1 MSDHP
6 YAHVP
11 LGELARQLA
20 YNAAVIAATPPDR
33 LVAVREDLLEAAD
46 LLFAAAEYVEEHG
59 LAQGPVGEPRSPA
72 FLAPPVGPSR
82 G

>member
-1 MSDHP
+1 VTHA

-11 LGELARQLA
+11 LSELARLLA

-33 LVAVREDLLEAAD
+33 LVDVHEDLLEAAD
-46 LLFAAAEYVEEHG
+46 LLIAAAEYVEEHG

-72 FLAPPVGPSR
+72 FLAPPAGS
-82 G
+82 GHG